1 MKEIILS
8 NLIQFFIVAIIWF
21 VFFLIGKKI
30 VKKFNLDISE
40 VQLTKNY
47 LYIFFLYKVI
57 VVIIDILFD
66 VDFDFI
72 KNLSSIIILKI

>member
-47 LYIFFLYKVI
+47 LYIFLLYKVI